1 MNDRPSAR
9 ELIDAVRLYLE
20 KDLLPSL
27 TDARQRY
34 QALIAANVLSIAGR
48 ELDAEDAADAEE
60 REWLEALLGEAG
72 DVRDL
77 NQKLCEQIRR
87 GAFDDPQRFAEATAV
102 VRRVVVRKLEIANPR
117 YLQSVS
123 AAARA
128 PG

>member
-9 ELIDAVRLYLE
+9 ELLDAVRLYLE
-20 KDLLPSL
+20 KELLPSL

-48 ELDAEDAADAEE
+48 ELNAEVTMAAEE
-60 REWLEALLGEAG
+60 GEWLAGLLGEAG
-72 DVRDL
+72 EVRDL
-77 NQKLCEQIRR
+77 NEKLCEQIRR
-87 GAFDDPQRFAEATAV
+87 GAFDDPRRFAEAAAV
-102 VRRVVVRKLEIANPR
+102 VRKIVVRKLEIANPR

>member
-20 KDLLPSL
+20 KELLPSL

-48 ELDAEDAADAEE
+48 ELDAEGATDAEE
-60 REWLEALLGEAG
+60 RGWLAALLGEAG

-77 NQKLCEQIRR
+77 NQKLCEQIRH
-87 GAFDDPQRFAEATAV
+87 GAFDDPRRFAEAAAV

>member
-20 KDLLPSL
+20 KELLPSL

-48 ELDAEDAADAEE
+48 ELDAEDATDPEE

-72 DVRDL
+72 DVRGL
-77 NQKLCEQIRR
+77 NEKLCDQIRR
-87 GAFDDPQRFAEATAV
+87 GVFDDPRRFAEAAAV
-102 VRRVVVRKLEIANPR
+102 VRKVVVRKLEIANPR
-117 YLQSVS
+117 YLS